1 MQNVYEQFQEM
12 GQTSY
17 ATLQEIASV
26 NSNAFQKLSELQ
38 MKFATESIESGIDQV
53 KALTST
59 TNYKDL
65 LKSASDFTSDY
76 SSKLVDV
83 TKKTTEVLSS
93 AQNDVIAAVEKGFV
107 AAGKTTKPATKR
119 VAKKDA
125 E

>member
-17 ATLQEIASV
+17 AALQEIASV
-26 NSNAFQKLSELQ
+26 NSDALQKLSELQ

-53 KALTST
+53 KALSNSTS
-59 TNYKDL
+59 YKDL
-65 LKSASDFTSDY
+65 FKSASEFTSDY

-83 TKKTTEVLSS
+83 TKKTTQVLSS
-93 AQNDVIAAVEKGFV
+93 AQNDVIAAIEKGFV
-107 AAGKTTKPATKR
+107 AAGKTSKPATKR
-119 VAKKDA
+119 VAKKEA

>member
-65 LKSASDFTSDY
+65 FKSASDFTSDY

-119 VAKKDA
+119 VVKKDA